1 MEWIITL
8 PLLAV
13 AFVCAS
19 VPMLVDSG
27 AED

>member
-27 AED
+27 TKD